1 MIDEPAEALNKS
13 WARVIS
19 SVLLFW
25 VGYVAIA
32 LLAGFATSSA
42 IASKLWQL
50 TAWGLLSSAGL
61 LALPRILMRIEKE
74 PRTNLDLAVQPSI
87 FRRFSFGVILGAAS
101 FGIHVAIV
109 ATFAG
114 PIRFEWVPG
123 VGVLAAAIYF
133 ARFLSTSCMEELGFR
148 GYPLRRLTGSWTLLE
163 PDLKPVRCG

>member
-74 PRTNLDLAVQPSI
+74 PRSAVS
-87 FRRFSFGVILGAAS
+87 SLGPARCPAAP
-101 FGIHVAIV
+101 
-109 ATFAG
+109 ATS
-114 PIRFEWVPG
+114 P
-123 VGVLAAAIYF
+123 
-133 ARFLSTSCMEELGFR
+133 ARAPTRPQAHGSAT
-148 GYPLRRLTGSWTLLE
+148 PRL
-163 PDLKPVRCG
+163 PPCR